1 MTAPTLTVRL
11 LGRLEVVRA
20 DGTQVTASELRT
32 TKTMDLL
39 RLLALADGRTVPVV
53 TLTDRLWPD
62 AAPQRARASL
72 RTAASQIRHA
82 GRTGAVVR
90 RIDGLALVDA
100 WVDVHHFRDR
110 ARQAAAANEADDWG
124 AVVAAAAEAEA
135 LYVGDLHAC
144 DDDSAWA
151 RHERTLLQH
160 ERRELSCLAAEAALR
175 LGQARRA
182 VAFAE
187 VVVEVEPLSERAHR
201 VLMRA
206 YAEMGELAMAMR
218 VFERHRSLLAAEL
231 GIDPSP
237 QTRALHLAL
246 LRHSELSP

>member
-1 MTAPTLTVRL
+1 MTAPVITIRL
-11 LGRLEVVRA
+11 LGRWEVLRA
-20 DGTQVTASELRT
+20 DGTQVAPSELRT

-39 RLLALADGRTVPVV
+39 RLLALADGRTVPVL
-53 TLTDRLWPD
+53 TLTDRLWPH
-62 AAPQRARASL
+62 ATPQRARASL

-82 GRTGAVVR
+82 ARTSAVVR

-100 WVDVHHFRDR
+100 WVDVHQFRDR
-110 ARQAAAANEADDWG
+110 ARRAAAAHEAGDWET
-124 AVVAAAAEAEA
+124 VVVSAAEAEA
-135 LYVGDLHAC
+135 LYLGDLHAC

-151 RHERTLLQH
+151 RNERGSLQR

-175 LGQARRA
+175 LGHARRA

-187 VVVEVEPLSERAHR
+187 VVVGLEPLSERAHR
-201 VLMRA
+201 VLMQA
-206 YAEMGELAMAMR
+206 YAEMGEVAMAMR

-237 QTRALHLAL
+237 QTRELHLAL
-246 LRHSELSP
+246 LRHSEPAP